1 MKKRGLI
8 LIGSILALLIL
19 LGGVGYLL
27 YDRVSAYFVEKTL
40 VSQMTQELIAQT
52 GIDLGEVGRVLTEE
66 EKESFKAILNT
77 KEPSKEEG
85 AESAESVQ
93 TKLEQDEV
101 VQSQQG
107 NTEPSTVEEATRH
120 ETAKEK
126 TQPVT
131 TDDIKIAVEQQAKNI
146 AKSIPTKDKSAM
158 LNLVLSNLTSSDM
171 NYLMGLVLDGVSSSD
186 LEQAKRIAMQS
197 FNEEDLER
205 VKGYY
210 DTYKHLIP

>member
-19 LGGVGYLL
+19 LGGAGYLL
-27 YDRVSAYFVEKTL
+27 YDRVSAYFVEETL

-52 GIDLGEVGRVLTEE
+52 GIDLGEAGRVLTEE

-85 AESAESVQ
+85 AESAENVQ
-93 TKLEQDEV
+93 TQT
-101 VQSQQG
+101 QQG
-107 NTEPSTVEEATRH
+107 NTNSSTVEDTTKH
-120 ETAKEK
+120 ETANEK

-158 LNLVLSNLTSSDM
+158 LNLVLSNLSSSDL
-171 NYLMGLVLDGVSSSD
+171 NYLMGLALDGVSSSD
-186 LEQAKRIAMQS
+186 LTEAKRIAMQS

-205 VKGYY
+205 VKEYY

>member
-19 LGGVGYLL
+19 LGGAGYLL
-27 YDRVSAYFVEKTL
+27 YDRVSAYFVEETL

-52 GIDLGEVGRVLTEE
+52 GIDLGEAGRVLTEE

-77 KEPSKEEG
+77 KETSKEEG
-85 AESAESVQ
+85 AESAEHVQ
-93 TKLEQDEV
+93 TQT
-101 VQSQQG
+101 QQG
-107 NTEPSTVEEATRH
+107 NTNSSTVEDTTMH
-120 ETAKEK
+120 ETASEK

-158 LNLVLSNLTSSDM
+158 LNLVLSNLSSSDI
-171 NYLMGLVLDGVSSSD
+171 NYLMGLALDGVSSSD
-186 LEQAKRIAMQS
+186 LAQAKRIAMQS

>member
-19 LGGVGYLL
+19 LGGAGYLL
-27 YDRVSAYFVEKTL
+27 YDRVSAYFVEETL

-52 GIDLGEVGRVLTEE
+52 GIDLGEAGRVLTEE

-85 AESAESVQ
+85 AESAENVQ
-93 TKLEQDEV
+93 TQT
-101 VQSQQG
+101 QQG
-107 NTEPSTVEEATRH
+107 NTNSSTVEDTTMH

-126 TQPVT
+126 TQLVT

-158 LNLVLSNLTSSDM
+158 LNLVLSNLKSSDI

-186 LEQAKRIAMQS
+186 LAQAKRIAMQS

-205 VKGYY
+205 VKEYY

>member
-8 LIGSILALLIL
+8 LIGSTLALLIL
-19 LGGVGYLL
+19 LGGAGYLL
-27 YDRVSAYFVEKTL
+27 YDRVSAYFVEETL

-52 GIDLGEVGRVLTEE
+52 GIDLGEAGRVLTEE

-85 AESAESVQ
+85 AESAENVQ
-93 TKLEQDEV
+93 TQT
-101 VQSQQG
+101 QQG
-107 NTEPSTVEEATRH
+107 NTESSTVEDTTKH
-120 ETAKEK
+120 ETANEK

-158 LNLVLSNLTSSDM
+158 LNLVLSNLTSSDL
-171 NYLMGLVLDGVSSSD
+171 NYLMGLALDGVSSSD
-186 LEQAKRIAMQS
+186 LAQAKRIAMQS

>member
-8 LIGSILALLIL
+8 FIGSILALLIL
-19 LGGVGYLL
+19 LGGAGYLL
-27 YDRVSAYFVEKTL
+27 YDRVSAYFVEETL

-52 GIDLGEVGRVLTEE
+52 GIDLGEAGRVLTEE

-85 AESAESVQ
+85 AESAENVQ
-93 TKLEQDEV
+93 IQT
-101 VQSQQG
+101 QQG
-107 NTEPSTVEEATRH
+107 NTNSSTVEDTTMH
-120 ETAKEK
+120 ETANEK

-158 LNLVLSNLTSSDM
+158 LNLVLSNLTSSDI
-171 NYLMGLVLDGVSSSD
+171 NYLMGLALDGVSSSD
-186 LEQAKRIAMQS
+186 LTEAKRIAKQS
-197 FNEEDLER
+197 FKEEDLER

>member
-19 LGGVGYLL
+19 LGGAGYLL
-27 YDRVSAYFVEKTL
+27 YDRVSAYFVEETL

-52 GIDLGEVGRVLTEE
+52 GIDLGEAGRVLTEE

-85 AESAESVQ
+85 AESAENVQ
-93 TKLEQDEV
+93 TQT
-101 VQSQQG
+101 QQG
-107 NTEPSTVEEATRH
+107 NTNSSTVEDTTMH
-120 ETAKEK
+120 ETANEK

-158 LNLVLSNLTSSDM
+158 LNLVLSNLKSSDI

-186 LEQAKRIAMQS
+186 LAQAKRIAMQS

-205 VKGYY
+205 VKEYY

>member
-19 LGGVGYLL
+19 LGVAGYLL
-27 YDRVSAYFVEKTL
+27 YDRVSAYFVEETL

-52 GIDLGEVGRVLTEE
+52 GIDLGEAGRVLTEE

-77 KEPSKEEG
+77 KETSKEEG
-85 AESAESVQ
+85 TESAENVQ
-93 TKLEQDEV
+93 TQT
-101 VQSQQG
+101 QQG
-107 NTEPSTVEEATRH
+107 NTNSSTVEDTTMH

-158 LNLVLSNLTSSDM
+158 LNLVLSNLKSSDL
-171 NYLMGLVLDGVSSSD
+171 NYLMGLALDGVSSSD
-186 LEQAKRIAMQS
+186 LAQAKRIAMQS

-205 VKGYY
+205 VKEYY

>member
-8 LIGSILALLIL
+8 FIGSILALLIL
-19 LGGVGYLL
+19 LGGAGYLL
-27 YDRVSAYFVEKTL
+27 YDRVSAYFVEETL

-52 GIDLGEVGRVLTEE
+52 GIDLGEAGRVLTEE

-77 KEPSKEEG
+77 KETSKEEG
-85 AESAESVQ
+85 AESAENVQ
-93 TKLEQDEV
+93 TQT
-101 VQSQQG
+101 QQG
-107 NTEPSTVEEATRH
+107 NTNSSTVEDTTMH

-158 LNLVLSNLTSSDM
+158 LNLVLSNLTSSDI
-171 NYLMGLVLDGVSSSD
+171 NYLMGLALDGVSSSD
-186 LEQAKRIAMQS
+186 LTEAKRIAKQS
-197 FNEEDLER
+197 FKEEDLER

>member
-19 LGGVGYLL
+19 LGGAGYLL
-27 YDRVSAYFVEKTL
+27 YDRVSAYFVEETL

-52 GIDLGEVGRVLTEE
+52 GIDLGEAGRVLTEE

-85 AESAESVQ
+85 AESAENVQ
-93 TKLEQDEV
+93 TQT
-101 VQSQQG
+101 QQG
-107 NTEPSTVEEATRH
+107 NTNSSTVEDTTMH
-120 ETAKEK
+120 ETASEK

-158 LNLVLSNLTSSDM
+158 LNLVLSNLSSSDI
-171 NYLMGLVLDGVSSSD
+171 NYLMGLALDGVSSSD
-186 LEQAKRIAMQS
+186 LAQAKRIAMQS

>member
-19 LGGVGYLL
+19 LGGAGYLL
-27 YDRVSAYFVEKTL
+27 YDRVSDYFVEETL

-52 GIDLGEVGRVLTEE
+52 GIDLGEAGRVLTEE

-85 AESAESVQ
+85 AESAENVQ
-93 TKLEQDEV
+93 IQT
-101 VQSQQG
+101 QQG
-107 NTEPSTVEEATRH
+107 NTNSSTVENTTMH

-158 LNLVLSNLTSSDM
+158 LNLVLSNLSSSDI
-171 NYLMGLVLDGVSSSD
+171 NYLMGLALDGVSSSD
-186 LEQAKRIAMQS
+186 LAQAKRIAMQS

-205 VKGYY
+205 VKEYY

>member
-19 LGGVGYLL
+19 LGGAGYLL
-27 YDRVSAYFVEKTL
+27 YDRVSAYFVEETL

-52 GIDLGEVGRVLTEE
+52 GIDLGEAGRVLTEE

-85 AESAESVQ
+85 AESAENVQ
-93 TKLEQDEV
+93 TQT
-101 VQSQQG
+101 QQG
-107 NTEPSTVEEATRH
+107 NTNSSTVEDTTMH

-158 LNLVLSNLTSSDM
+158 LNLVLSNLSSSDI
-171 NYLMGLVLDGVSSSD
+171 NYLMGLALDGVSSSD
-186 LEQAKRIAMQS
+186 LAQAKRIAMQS

>member
-19 LGGVGYLL
+19 LGGAGYLL
-27 YDRVSAYFVEKTL
+27 YDRVSDYFVEETL

-52 GIDLGEVGRVLTEE
+52 GIDLGEAGRVLTEE

-85 AESAESVQ
+85 AEGAENVQ
-93 TKLEQDEV
+93 TQT
-101 VQSQQG
+101 QQG
-107 NTEPSTVEEATRH
+107 NTNSSTVEDTTMH
-120 ETAKEK
+120 ETANEK

-158 LNLVLSNLTSSDM
+158 LNLVLSNLTSSDI
-171 NYLMGLVLDGVSSSD
+171 NYLMGLALDGVSSSD
-186 LEQAKRIAMQS
+186 LAQAKRIAMQS

>member
-19 LGGVGYLL
+19 LGGAGYLL
-27 YDRVSAYFVEKTL
+27 YDRVSAYFVEETL
-40 VSQMTQELIAQT
+40 VSQMTQELITQT
-52 GIDLGEVGRVLTEE
+52 GIDLGEAGRVLTEE

-85 AESAESVQ
+85 AESAENVQ
-93 TKLEQDEV
+93 TQT
-101 VQSQQG
+101 QQG
-107 NTEPSTVEEATRH
+107 NTNSSTVEDTTMH
-120 ETAKEK
+120 ETASEK

-158 LNLVLSNLTSSDM
+158 LNLVLSNLSSSDI
-171 NYLMGLVLDGVSSSD
+171 NYLMGLALDGVSSSD
-186 LEQAKRIAMQS
+186 LAQAKRIAMQN

>member
-19 LGGVGYLL
+19 LGGAGYLL
-27 YDRVSAYFVEKTL
+27 YDRVSAYFVEETL

-52 GIDLGEVGRVLTEE
+52 GIDLGEAGRVLTEE

-85 AESAESVQ
+85 AESAENVQ
-93 TKLEQDEV
+93 TQT
-101 VQSQQG
+101 QQG
-107 NTEPSTVEEATRH
+107 NTNSSTVEDTTMH
-120 ETAKEK
+120 ETANEK

-158 LNLVLSNLTSSDM
+158 LNLVLSNLSSSDI
-171 NYLMGLVLDGVSSSD
+171 NYLMGLALDGVSSSD
-186 LEQAKRIAMQS
+186 LAQAKRIAKQS
-197 FNEEDLER
+197 FKEEDLER

>member
-19 LGGVGYLL
+19 LGVAGYLL
-27 YDRVSAYFVEKTL
+27 YDRVSAYFVEETL

-52 GIDLGEVGRVLTEE
+52 GIDLGEAGRVLTEE

-77 KEPSKEEG
+77 KETSKEEG
-85 AESAESVQ
+85 AESAENVQ
-93 TKLEQDEV
+93 TQT
-101 VQSQQG
+101 QQG
-107 NTEPSTVEEATRH
+107 NTNSSTVEDTTMH

-158 LNLVLSNLTSSDM
+158 LNLVLSNLSSSDI
-171 NYLMGLVLDGVSSSD
+171 NYLMGLALDGVSSSD
-186 LEQAKRIAMQS
+186 LAQAKRIAMQS

>member
-19 LGGVGYLL
+19 LGGAGYLL
-27 YDRVSAYFVEKTL
+27 YDRVSAYFVEETL

-52 GIDLGEVGRVLTEE
+52 GIDLGEAGRVLTEE

-85 AESAESVQ
+85 AESAENVQ
-93 TKLEQDEV
+93 TQT
-101 VQSQQG
+101 QQG
-107 NTEPSTVEEATRH
+107 NTNSSTVEDTTMH
-120 ETAKEK
+120 ETASEK

-158 LNLVLSNLTSSDM
+158 LNLVLSNLTSSDI
-171 NYLMGLVLDGVSSSD
+171 NYLMGLALDGVSSSD
-186 LEQAKRIAMQS
+186 LAQAKRIAMQS

>member
-19 LGGVGYLL
+19 LGGAGYLL
-27 YDRVSAYFVEKTL
+27 YDRVSAYFVEETL

-52 GIDLGEVGRVLTEE
+52 GIDLGEAGRVLTEE

-85 AESAESVQ
+85 AESAENVQ
-93 TKLEQDEV
+93 AQT
-101 VQSQQG
+101 QQG
-107 NTEPSTVEEATRH
+107 NTNSSTVEDTTMH
-120 ETAKEK
+120 ETANEK

-158 LNLVLSNLTSSDM
+158 LNLVLSNLSSSDL
-171 NYLMGLVLDGVSSSD
+171 NYLMGLALDGVSSSD
-186 LEQAKRIAMQS
+186 LAQAKRIAMQS

-205 VKGYY
+205 VKEYY

>member
-8 LIGSILALLIL
+8 LIGSILTLLIL
-19 LGGVGYLL
+19 LGGAGYLL
-27 YDRVSAYFVEKTL
+27 YDRVSAYFVEETL

-52 GIDLGEVGRVLTEE
+52 GIDLGEAGRVLTEE

-85 AESAESVQ
+85 AESAENVQ
-93 TKLEQDEV
+93 AQT
-101 VQSQQG
+101 QQG
-107 NTEPSTVEEATRH
+107 NTNSSTVEDTTMH
-120 ETAKEK
+120 ETANEK

-158 LNLVLSNLTSSDM
+158 LNLVLSNLSSSDI
-171 NYLMGLVLDGVSSSD
+171 NYLMGLALDGVSSSD
-186 LEQAKRIAMQS
+186 LAQAKRIAMQS

>member
-19 LGGVGYLL
+19 LGGAGYLL
-27 YDRVSAYFVEKTL
+27 YDRVSAYFVEETL

-52 GIDLGEVGRVLTEE
+52 GIDLGEAGRVLTEE

-85 AESAESVQ
+85 AESAENVQ
-93 TKLEQDEV
+93 TQT
-101 VQSQQG
+101 QQG
-107 NTEPSTVEEATRH
+107 NTNSSTVEDTTKMH
-120 ETAKEK
+120 ETANEK

-158 LNLVLSNLTSSDM
+158 LNLVLSNLSSSDI
-171 NYLMGLVLDGVSSSD
+171 NYLMGLALDGVSSSD
-186 LEQAKRIAMQS
+186 LAQAKRIAMQS

>member
-19 LGGVGYLL
+19 LGGAGYLL
-27 YDRVSAYFVEKTL
+27 YDRVSAYFVEETL

-52 GIDLGEVGRVLTEE
+52 GIDLGEAGRVLTEE

-77 KEPSKEEG
+77 KETSKEEG
-85 AESAESVQ
+85 AESAENVQ
-93 TKLEQDEV
+93 TQT
-101 VQSQQG
+101 QQG
-107 NTEPSTVEEATRH
+107 NTESSTVEDTTMH

-158 LNLVLSNLTSSDM
+158 LNLVLSNLSSSDI
-171 NYLMGLVLDGVSSSD
+171 NYLMGLALDGVSSSD
-186 LEQAKRIAMQS
+186 LAQAKRIAMQS

>member
-1 MKKRGLI
+1 MKKRGFI

-19 LGGVGYLL
+19 LGGAGYLL
-27 YDRVSAYFVEKTL
+27 YDRVSAYFVEETL

-52 GIDLGEVGRVLTEE
+52 GIDLGEAGRVLTEE

-85 AESAESVQ
+85 AESAENVQ
-93 TKLEQDEV
+93 TQT
-101 VQSQQG
+101 QQG
-107 NTEPSTVEEATRH
+107 NTNSSTVEDTTMH
-120 ETAKEK
+120 ETANEK

-158 LNLVLSNLTSSDM
+158 LNLVLSNLSSSDI
-171 NYLMGLVLDGVSSSD
+171 NYLMGLALDGVSSSD
-186 LEQAKRIAMQS
+186 LAQAKRIAMQS

>member
-8 LIGSILALLIL
+8 FIGSILALLIL
-19 LGGVGYLL
+19 LGGAGYLL
-27 YDRVSAYFVEKTL
+27 YDRVSDYFVEETL

-52 GIDLGEVGRVLTEE
+52 GIDLGEAGRVLTEE

-85 AESAESVQ
+85 AESAEKVQ
-93 TKLEQDEV
+93 IQT
-101 VQSQQG
+101 QQG
-107 NTEPSTVEEATRH
+107 NTNSSTVEDTTMH
-120 ETAKEK
+120 ETANEK

-158 LNLVLSNLTSSDM
+158 LNLVLSNLSSSDI
-171 NYLMGLVLDGVSSSD
+171 NYLMSLALDGVSSSD
-186 LEQAKRIAMQS
+186 LAQAKRIAMQS

>member
-8 LIGSILALLIL
+8 FIGSILALLIL
-19 LGGVGYLL
+19 LGGAGYLL
-27 YDRVSAYFVEKTL
+27 YDRVSAYFVEETL

-52 GIDLGEVGRVLTEE
+52 GIDLGEAGRVLTEE

-85 AESAESVQ
+85 AESAENVQ
-93 TKLEQDEV
+93 IQT
-101 VQSQQG
+101 QQG
-107 NTEPSTVEEATRH
+107 NTNSSTVEDTTMH
-120 ETAKEK
+120 ETANEK

-158 LNLVLSNLTSSDM
+158 LNLVLSNLKSSDI
-171 NYLMGLVLDGVSSSD
+171 NYLMGLALDGVSSSD
-186 LEQAKRIAMQS
+186 LAQAKRIAMQS

>member
-8 LIGSILALLIL
+8 FIGSILALLIL
-19 LGGVGYLL
+19 LGGAGYLL
-27 YDRVSAYFVEKTL
+27 YDRVSAYFVEETL

-52 GIDLGEVGRVLTEE
+52 GIDLGEAGRVLTEE

-85 AESAESVQ
+85 AESAENVQ
-93 TKLEQDEV
+93 TQT
-101 VQSQQG
+101 QQG
-107 NTEPSTVEEATRH
+107 NTNSSTVEDTTMH
-120 ETAKEK
+120 ETANEK

-158 LNLVLSNLTSSDM
+158 LNLVLSNLTSSDI
-171 NYLMGLVLDGVSSSD
+171 NYLMGLALDGVSSSD
-186 LEQAKRIAMQS
+186 LTEAKRIAKQS
-197 FNEEDLER
+197 FKEEDLER

>member
-19 LGGVGYLL
+19 LGGAGYLL
-27 YDRVSAYFVEKTL
+27 YDRVSAYFVEETL

-52 GIDLGEVGRVLTEE
+52 GIDLGEAGRVLTEE

-85 AESAESVQ
+85 AESAENVQ
-93 TKLEQDEV
+93 TQT
-101 VQSQQG
+101 QQG
-107 NTEPSTVEEATRH
+107 NTNSSTVEDTTMH
-120 ETAKEK
+120 ETANEK
-126 TQPVT
+126 IQPVT

-158 LNLVLSNLTSSDM
+158 LNLVLSNLSSSDL
-171 NYLMGLVLDGVSSSD
+171 NYLMGLALDGVSSSD
-186 LEQAKRIAMQS
+186 LAQAKRIAMQS

>member
-8 LIGSILALLIL
+8 FIGSILALLIL
-19 LGGVGYLL
+19 LGGAGYLL
-27 YDRVSAYFVEKTL
+27 YDRVSAYFVEETL

-52 GIDLGEVGRVLTEE
+52 GIDLGEAGRVLTEE

-85 AESAESVQ
+85 AESAENVQ
-93 TKLEQDEV
+93 IQT
-101 VQSQQG
+101 QQG
-107 NTEPSTVEEATRH
+107 NTNSSTVEDTTMH
-120 ETAKEK
+120 ETANEK

-158 LNLVLSNLTSSDM
+158 LNLVLSNLSSSDI
-171 NYLMGLVLDGVSSSD
+171 NYLMGLALDGVSSSD
-186 LEQAKRIAMQS
+186 LTEAKRIAKQS
-197 FNEEDLER
+197 FKEEDLER

>member
-19 LGGVGYLL
+19 LGGAGYLL
-27 YDRVSAYFVEKTL
+27 YDRVSDYFVEETL

-52 GIDLGEVGRVLTEE
+52 GIDLGEAGRVLTEE

-85 AESAESVQ
+85 AESAENVQ
-93 TKLEQDEV
+93 TQT
-101 VQSQQG
+101 QRG
-107 NTEPSTVEEATRH
+107 NTKSSTVEDTTMH
-120 ETAKEK
+120 ETANEK

-158 LNLVLSNLTSSDM
+158 LNLVLSNLKSSDI

-186 LEQAKRIAMQS
+186 LAQAKRIAMQS

>member
-19 LGGVGYLL
+19 LGGAGYLL
-27 YDRVSAYFVEKTL
+27 YDRVSAYFVEETL

-52 GIDLGEVGRVLTEE
+52 GIDLGEAGRVLTEE

-85 AESAESVQ
+85 AESAENVHIQ
-93 TKLEQDEV
+93 T
-101 VQSQQG
+101 QQG
-107 NTEPSTVEEATRH
+107 NTNSSTVEDTTMH
-120 ETAKEK
+120 ETANEK

-158 LNLVLSNLTSSDM
+158 LNLVLSNLSSSDL
-171 NYLMGLVLDGVSSSD
+171 NYLMGLALDGVSSSD
-186 LEQAKRIAMQS
+186 LAQAKRIAMQS

-205 VKGYY
+205 VKEYY

>member
-8 LIGSILALLIL
+8 FIGSILALLIL
-19 LGGVGYLL
+19 LGGAGYLL
-27 YDRVSAYFVEKTL
+27 YDRVSAYFVEETL

-52 GIDLGEVGRVLTEE
+52 GIDLGEAGRVLTEE

-85 AESAESVQ
+85 AESAENVQ
-93 TKLEQDEV
+93 IQT
-101 VQSQQG
+101 QQG
-107 NTEPSTVEEATRH
+107 NTNSSTVEDTTMH
-120 ETAKEK
+120 ETANEK

-158 LNLVLSNLTSSDM
+158 LNLVLSNLSSSDI
-171 NYLMGLVLDGVSSSD
+171 NYLMGLALDGVSSSD
-186 LEQAKRIAMQS
+186 LAQAKRIAMQS

>member
-19 LGGVGYLL
+19 LGGAGYLL
-27 YDRVSAYFVEKTL
+27 YDRVSAYFVEETL

-52 GIDLGEVGRVLTEE
+52 GIDLGEAGRVLTEE

-85 AESAESVQ
+85 AESAENVQ
-93 TKLEQDEV
+93 TQT
-101 VQSQQG
+101 QQG
-107 NTEPSTVEEATRH
+107 NTNSSTVEDTTMH
-120 ETAKEK
+120 ETANEK

-158 LNLVLSNLTSSDM
+158 LNLVLSNLSSSDI
-171 NYLMGLVLDGVSSSD
+171 NYLMGLALDGVSSSD
-186 LEQAKRIAMQS
+186 LAQAKRIAMQS

-205 VKGYY
+205 VKEYY

>member
-19 LGGVGYLL
+19 LGGAGYLL
-27 YDRVSAYFVEKTL
+27 YDRVSDYFVEETL

-52 GIDLGEVGRVLTEE
+52 GIDLGEAGRVLTEE

-85 AESAESVQ
+85 AESAENVQ
-93 TKLEQDEV
+93 IQT
-101 VQSQQG
+101 QQG
-107 NTEPSTVEEATRH
+107 NTNSSTVENTTMH

-158 LNLVLSNLTSSDM
+158 LNLVLSNLTSSDI
-171 NYLMGLVLDGVSSSD
+171 NYLMGLALDGVSSSD
-186 LEQAKRIAMQS
+186 LTEAKRIAMQS

-205 VKGYY
+205 VKEYY

>member
-8 LIGSILALLIL
+8 FIGSILALLIL
-19 LGGVGYLL
+19 LGGTGYLL
-27 YDRVSAYFVEKTL
+27 YDRVSAYFVEETL

-52 GIDLGEVGRVLTEE
+52 GIDLGEAGRVLTEE

-85 AESAESVQ
+85 AESAENVQ
-93 TKLEQDEV
+93 TQT
-101 VQSQQG
+101 QQG
-107 NTEPSTVEEATRH
+107 NTNSSTVEDTTMH
-120 ETAKEK
+120 ETASEK

-158 LNLVLSNLTSSDM
+158 LNLVLSNLTSSDI
-171 NYLMGLVLDGVSSSD
+171 NYLMGLALDGVSSSD
-186 LEQAKRIAMQS
+186 LAQAKRIAMQS

>member
-19 LGGVGYLL
+19 LGGAGYLL
-27 YDRVSAYFVEKTL
+27 YDRVSAYFVEETL

-52 GIDLGEVGRVLTEE
+52 GIDLGEAGRVLTEE

-85 AESAESVQ
+85 AESAENVQ
-93 TKLEQDEV
+93 AQT
-101 VQSQQG
+101 QQG
-107 NTEPSTVEEATRH
+107 NTNSSTVEDTTMH
-120 ETAKEK
+120 ETANEK

-158 LNLVLSNLTSSDM
+158 LNLVLSNLSSSDL
-171 NYLMGLVLDGVSSSD
+171 NYLMGLALDGVSSSD
-186 LEQAKRIAMQS
+186 LAQAKRIAMQS

-205 VKGYY
+205 VKEYY
-210 DTYKHLIP
+210 DKATRIT

>member
-19 LGGVGYLL
+19 LGGAGYLL
-27 YDRVSAYFVEKTL
+27 YDRVSDYFVEETL

-52 GIDLGEVGRVLTEE
+52 GIDLGEAGRVLTEE

-85 AESAESVQ
+85 AESAENVQ
-93 TKLEQDEV
+93 TQT
-101 VQSQQG
+101 QQG
-107 NTEPSTVEEATRH
+107 NTNSSTVEDTTMH
-120 ETAKEK
+120 ETANEK

-158 LNLVLSNLTSSDM
+158 LNLVLSNLSSSDI
-171 NYLMGLVLDGVSSSD
+171 NYLMGLALDGVSSSD
-186 LEQAKRIAMQS
+186 LAQAKRIAMQS
-197 FNEEDLER
+197 FNEEELER

>member
-19 LGGVGYLL
+19 LGGAGYLL
-27 YDRVSAYFVEKTL
+27 YDRVSDYFVEETL

-52 GIDLGEVGRVLTEE
+52 GIDLGEAGRVLTEE

-85 AESAESVQ
+85 AESAENVQ
-93 TKLEQDEV
+93 IQT
-101 VQSQQG
+101 QQG
-107 NTEPSTVEEATRH
+107 NTNSSTVENTTMH
-120 ETAKEK
+120 ETANEK

-158 LNLVLSNLTSSDM
+158 LNLVLSNLTSSDI
-171 NYLMGLVLDGVSSSD
+171 NYLMGLALDGVSSSD
-186 LEQAKRIAMQS
+186 LTEAKRIAMQS

-205 VKGYY
+205 VKEYY

>member
-19 LGGVGYLL
+19 LGGAGYLL
-27 YDRVSAYFVEKTL
+27 YDRVSAYFVEETL

-52 GIDLGEVGRVLTEE
+52 GIDLGEAGRVLTEE

-85 AESAESVQ
+85 AESVQ

-107 NTEPSTVEEATRH
+107 NTESSTVEEATRH

-158 LNLVLSNLTSSDM
+158 LNLVLSNLTSSDL

>member
-8 LIGSILALLIL
+8 FIGSILALLIL
-19 LGGVGYLL
+19 LGGAGYLL
-27 YDRVSAYFVEKTL
+27 YDRVSAYFVEETL

-52 GIDLGEVGRVLTEE
+52 GIDLGEAGRVLTEE

-85 AESAESVQ
+85 AESAENVQ
-93 TKLEQDEV
+93 TQT
-101 VQSQQG
+101 QQG
-107 NTEPSTVEEATRH
+107 NTNSSTVEDTTKH
-120 ETAKEK
+120 ETANEK

-158 LNLVLSNLTSSDM
+158 LNLVLSNLSSSDL
-171 NYLMGLVLDGVSSSD
+171 NYLMGLALDGVSSSD
-186 LEQAKRIAMQS
+186 LTEAKRIAMQS

-205 VKGYY
+205 VKEYY